1 MNASVVDAPKNAS
14 RKAPV
19 KLESNLET

>member
-19 KLESNLET
+19 KVESNLET